1 MRRSAMGLSDAQARA
16 TIRFSLS
23 RYTTEAEIDQVLD
36 ALASIHKRMTA
47 EAA

>member
-1 MRRSAMGLSDAQARA
+1 MGLSEAEARA

-23 RYTTEAEIDQVLD
+23 RYTTEAEIDRAVEV
-36 ALASIHKRMTA
+36 LASTLQRMTA